1 MTGKNNSSKRCDVQ
15 VLIND
20 CPVDFELQQDKK
32 ISDVI
37 NSISEWTR
45 DRDLVFSELYIDD
58 DYYPIDGAPDASLAG
73 VKVINCIV
81 QSKADIVF
89 SSVDEATRYC
99 DRVNSF
105 MERVAETG
113 EWGRG
118 EIDDLMTGIS
128 WLMEVLARVTGL
140 LGITYGRLKFRD
152 SDLDHYV
159 HVIEGFRDSLVAEGA
174 DVKGVVNANRG
185 IFGDIRHIFRMIL
198 LGDEMRSLIV
208 QSIDSPD
215 VLISSIRQTREE
227 LPQQLASVQAAAVAY
242 QMGKDA
248 EGSER
253 LKAFVDFVYR
263 YTRTCYQLVPMF
275 RIDLGEI
282 AVGGV
287 SLEQK
292 NRDVRNLLHEIISVM
307 ENNDIISLSDILEY
321 EIRPALEDLGSYMDQ
336 LLEKIGG
343 K

>member
-1 MTGKNNSSKRCDVQ
+1 MQ

-20 CPVDFELQQDKK
+20 CPVEFELQQDKR

-37 NSISEWTR
+37 NSVSEWTR
-45 DRDLVFSELYIDD
+45 DRDLVFYELYIDD
-58 DYYPIDGAPDASLAG
+58 DYYPVDGAPDASLADI
-73 VKVINCIV
+73 KVINCIV

-99 DRVNSF
+99 DRVTSF
-105 MERVAETG
+105 LERAAETG
-113 EWGRG
+113 ETGRG
-118 EIDDLMTGIS
+118 EIDDLRAGIS

-140 LGITYGRLKFRD
+140 LGIAYNRLKLRD
-152 SDLDHYV
+152 SDLAHYV
-159 HVIEGFRDSLVAEGA
+159 SVIEKFRDGLAEEGA
-174 DVKGVVNANRG
+174 DVKGVIGANRG
-185 IFGDIRHIFRMIL
+185 IFTDIRHIFRML
-198 LGDEMRSLIV
+198 LLSDEMRSLIV

-215 VLISSIRQTREE
+215 VLIASVRQTREE
-227 LPQQLASVQAAAVAY
+227 LPRQLASVQAAAVAY

-275 RIDLGEI
+275 RIDLAEI

-292 NRDVRNLLHEIISVM
+292 NRDVRGLLHEIISVM

-321 EIRPALEDLGSYMDQ
+321 EIRPALEDLGAYMDL
-336 LLEKIGG
+336 LLEKITG

>member
-1 MTGKNNSSKRCDVQ
+1 MQ

-45 DRDLVFSELYIDD
+45 DRDLVFYELYIDN
-58 DYYPIDGAPDASLAG
+58 DYYPIDSAPDTSLADI
-73 VKVINCIV
+73 KVINCIV

-89 SSVDEATRYC
+89 TSVDEASRYC
-99 DRVNSF
+99 DRVSSF
-105 MERVAETG
+105 MQRVAETDEYSQG
-113 EWGRG
+113 DM
-118 EIDDLMTGIS
+118 DDLLTGIS

-140 LGITYGRLKFRD
+140 LGISYDRLKYRDFDLAYHVRAIEAFR
-152 SDLDHYV
+152 S
-159 HVIEGFRDSLVAEGA
+159 SLAATGA
-174 DVKGVVNANRG
+174 GVKGIVTEHRDT
-185 IFGDIRHIFRMIL
+185 FTDIKNIFRLIL
-198 LGDEMRSLIV
+198 LSDEMRSLII
-208 QSIDSPD
+208 QSIDSPN
-215 VLISSIRQTREE
+215 VLISSIRKTTEE
-227 LPQQLASVQAAAVAY
+227 LSQQLAGIQAAAMAY

-253 LKAFVDFVYR
+253 LKAFVDFIYR

-275 RIDLGEI
+275 HVDLAAI
-282 AVGGV
+282 AVDGI

-292 NRDVRNLLHEIISVM
+292 NRDLRSLLHEIISVM

-321 EIRPALEDLGSYMDQ
+321 EIKPALENLGAYMVI
-336 LLEKIGG
+336 LLEKITG